1 MNILILLLL
10 LLCSFNVNLLQPS
23 RWDKRNI
30 CFWWNEGRGI
40 KTRVQG
46 AVCWERPRKPNAS
59 SQHVWAKQ
67 TTKTTQ
73 QKVQVLQPHTPA
85 IPPPL
90 HTHTHKHVYTVYWPL
105 FVTCYIFSW
114 EPVRGFKLA
123 ALAASV
129 RPASVHSTLS
139 IPCQLVAL
147 RHFLCNTQETSC
159 TPNLPSIP
167 PAAAHLPTQNHQ
179 EMAAIPPTR
188 TRTWPIT
195 THLLTKACLASPSF
209 VWQPREDSLA
219 ASLSVF
225 LAADTCGQ
233 WKY

>member
-1 MNILILLLL
+1 MSTFYSLQDEIKGTYVSDGMKEEESKPECKV
-10 LLCSFNVNLLQPS
+10 LCAGRDPGNQMPAVSMYEQS
-23 RWDKRNI
+23 R
-30 CFWWNEGRGI
+30 
-40 KTRVQG
+40 
-46 AVCWERPRKPNAS
+46 
-59 SQHVWAKQ
+59 
-67 TTKTTQ
+67 Q
-73 QKVQVLQPHTPA
+73 QKQHSKKYKYYSHTHQPYPR
-85 IPPPL
+85 PS
-90 HTHTHKHVYTVYWPL
+90 THTHKHVYTVYWPL

-167 PAAAHLPTQNHQ
+167 PAAAHLPTQSHQ